1 MLTFQIISVA
11 EADVIVPPGL
21 EVKKSTAN
29 PEKLGVYA
37 KCVIPKHEFFG
48 PYVGKK
54 ITSEEAQKYSSSPYV
69 WEVGNH
75 LCNAC

>member
-1 MLTFQIISVA
+1 MV

-21 EVKKSTAN
+21 EVKRSDN
-29 PEKLGVYA
+29 SPEKVGVFA

-54 ITSEEAQKYSSSPYV
+54 VSCEDAKKYNSSPYV
-69 WEVGNH
+69 WEVCIFMNEF
-75 LCNAC
+75 LKQKPWQ